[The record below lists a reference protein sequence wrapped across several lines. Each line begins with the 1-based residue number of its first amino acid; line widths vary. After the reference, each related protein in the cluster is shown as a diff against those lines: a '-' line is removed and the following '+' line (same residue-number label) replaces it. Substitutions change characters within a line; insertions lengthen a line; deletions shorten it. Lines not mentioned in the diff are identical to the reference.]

1 MSLRSG
7 SVFYWL
13 CTGVAALLVAAAL
26 LWNGWTFSQHS
37 RAQGQLKALGV
48 EVSEAPAADPAPG
61 SPEAAELELLLDAD
75 RRGIVEENFLALLAE
90 PQKRALAV
98 ARRDRL
104 NDRADERKTS
114 LIFGVILILGGVVI
128 FGVARRYR
136 PSA

>member
-7 SVFYWL
+7 TLFYWL
-13 CTGVAALLVAAAL
+13 CIGVAALLVAAAL
-26 LWNGWTFSQHS
+26 LWNGWTLNQHS
-37 RAQGQLKALGV
+37 KAQRELGALGV
-48 EVSEAPAADPAPG
+48 AVSESSVVAPAPG

-75 RRGIVEENFLALLAE
+75 RRGIVEENFLALLAA

-104 NDRADERKTS
+104 HDRAGERKTS
-114 LIFGVILILGGVVI
+114 LIFGVILILSGVVI

-136 PSA
+136 RGA

>member
-7 SVFYWL
+7 TVFYWF

-26 LWNGWTFSQHS
+26 LWNGWTFNQHS
-37 RAQGQLKALGV
+37 RAQGQLNALGV
-48 EVSEAPAADPAPG
+48 EVPNSPAADPAPG

-98 ARRDRL
+98 VRRDRL
-104 NDRADERKTS
+104 NDKAGERKTS
-114 LIFGVILILGGVVI
+114 LIFGVILILSGVVV
-128 FGVARRYR
+128 FAVARRYR
-136 PSA
+136 RGA